1 MRDWLGV
8 MAAAYAKRGVDPE
21 LAYLAARVG
30 IAESLL
36 NGVTTVADHH
46 LTWPEGCDSVG
57 IAKAVA
63 QAARFYKIPPE
74 RNSVLFDDVSLEPGH
89 IRIRAE
95 GSAGGHNG
103 LKSIIAQ
110 LGTQEFPRIKIGV
123 GAKPRPDYDL
133 ADWVLGT
140 PSAEDRKRIAD
151 RTGDVIAAAELLCQ
165 GQLALAQSKFNG

>member
-1 MRDWLGV
+1 MTTVRDAKRVFVGDGSEYTGKLTWEDGRITAQSHHAGTSRGGLWRKSATISAANTVITPGLVNAHHHLLQSAFRTLPGTRHVPMRDWLGV

-63 QAARFYKIPPE
+63 QAARE
-74 RNSVLFDDVSLEPGH
+74 LG
-89 IRIRAE
+89 IRLVFVR
-95 GSAGGHNG
+95 GSARDNPGTA
-103 LKSIIAQ
+103 AQ
-110 LGTQEFPRIKIGV
+110 
-123 GAKPRPDYDL
+123 
-133 ADWVLGT
+133 
-140 PSAEDRKRIAD
+140 
-151 RTGDVIAAAELLCQ
+151 
-165 GQLALAQSKFNG
+165 